1 MRHVEAKN
9 KIQAFGF
16 LKKVTQIWI
25 KWKGQVR
32 ASRRIREYM
41 VKRFGK
47 PVPVV
52 IQIFW
57 SSAVESW
64 DLPGLLMLNWKGGSA
79 GNLALSQYITILC
92 LLACRP
98 NSKAGG
104 VNRSTFP
111 LFLPSLILVW
121 LYCVLTENI
130 LTSST
135 EGIFPTTPHPWKI
148 PIKLDTFLQIFW
160 SYRTPTVQEIA
171 FLSVGGVWEV
181 SKIFTPWLGSR
192 ANYSI
197 FDKFIIFKFQICMP
211 CMSFSYFF
219 FLFDPFN

>member
-1 MRHVEAKN
+1 MRHVQAKS

-111 LFLPSLILVW
+111 LDPSICMV
-121 LYCVLTENI
+121 VLCTHRKYPYLLDRRDFSKNPPP
-130 LTSST
+130 L
-135 EGIFPTTPHPWKI
+135 WKI

-160 SYRTPTVQEIA
+160 SWT
-171 FLSVGGVWEV
+171 LNW
-181 SKIFTPWLGSR
+181 
-192 ANYSI
+192 
-197 FDKFIIFKFQICMP
+197 
-211 CMSFSYFF
+211 
-219 FLFDPFN
+219 